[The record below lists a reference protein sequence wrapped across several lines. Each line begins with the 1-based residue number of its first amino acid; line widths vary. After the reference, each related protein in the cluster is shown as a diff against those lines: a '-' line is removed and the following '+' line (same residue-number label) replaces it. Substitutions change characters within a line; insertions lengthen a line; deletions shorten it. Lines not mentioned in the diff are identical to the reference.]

1 VGEDQETLENCVVG
15 EGQET
20 LETVLWVKIK
30 KPSRLLLWVRIKE
43 TLETVVVGEDQRNP
57 REFEL
62 WVKI

>member
-1 VGEDQETLENCVVG
+1 M
-15 EGQET
+15 
-20 LETVLWVKIK
+20 LWVRIK